1 MRHNY
6 IRGLMPAMP
15 FSSPVEA
22 VRAGVGALIGL
33 GVAGFLL
40 SLFDLHDAGL
50 YLIAPFGATS
60 VLLFAVPNS
69 PLAQPWSAII
79 GNSVAALAGIAVC
92 LLIDDPV
99 LAVAL
104 AVGLAIAVMILVRA
118 VHPPGGAV
126 AMVAALSPDIAR
138 ELGFRF
144 AVTPVAAITAAL
156 VVIAM
161 VYARATGR
169 KYPLRHFEG
178 KGTHQTTDRPAIE
191 RLGLD
196 EDELNGILA
205 RYRQSLNLGVEDL
218 ARLIGA
224 AELQVAS
231 HRTGPLTAR
240 DIMSR
245 DLVTVGADTAL
256 GEVAD
261 LFRRRS
267 FTSLPVVDDNGRY
280 LGVIFQIH
288 LIRRAGDDALRLD
301 RGLMAAMG
309 RLIDRKRSVPVR
321 AIEIM
326 SVTEPRA
333 TANTPIAAL
342 LPLMADGACDAV
354 PVVEYGKIIG
364 IVTRTDLI
372 AALAHAGLGSDQAR
386 QISSN

>member
-1 MRHNY
+1 
-6 IRGLMPAMP
+6 MPAMP

>member
-1 MRHNY
+1 
-6 IRGLMPAMP
+6 MPAMP

-40 SLFDLHDAGL
+40 SLVDLHDAGL